1 MDVNVVRTN
10 PLSDKER
17 KHLQAEGRC
26 FFCKAQG
33 HVSKG
38 CLKKKNRL
46 QAGGINVKPVQP
58 RARTM
63 EAGESADDAA
73 PTKDALQMIK
83 GMNEEEHTKLLDS
96 LILEGSDF

>member
-1 MDVNVVRTN
+1 MDVDVVRTN
-10 PLSDKER
+10 PLSDEER
-17 KHLQAEGRC
+17 KRLQVEGRC

-38 CLKKKNRL
+38 CPKKKYRL
-46 QAGGINVKPVQP
+46 QTGGVNTKPMQP

-73 PTKDALQMIK
+73 PTKDALQMIR
-83 GMNEEEHTKLLDS
+83 GMNEEECTKLLDS
-96 LILEGSDF
+96 LILKGLDF